1 MTEHIRFYTLTE
13 VAEALGVSTRTL
25 RRHIRRGTLRVH
37 RIGRAVRVSARDLD
51 GFLDQASRPPLES
64 CGAPGN
70 PLVPRRVRKRSPLH
84 SAYIHC

>member
-51 GFLDQASRPPLES
+51 AFLHQASRPRSRVAEAQ
-64 CGAPGN
+64 GI
-70 PLVPRRVRKRSPLH
+70 RRSRD
-84 SAYIHC
+84 A